1 MAKKVENKKV
11 RPLYE
16 IAKEIRN
23 DWGSK
28 IYFGAKPYLGAML
41 TLDKITDRYMCDD
54 AKTIVSYFLSNA
66 CSWRG
71 DVARRVK
78 KELNAMIK

>member
-1 MAKKVENKKV
+1 MAKKEENKKV
-11 RPLYE
+11 RPLSE
-16 IAKEIRN
+16 IAREIRN

-54 AKTIVSYFLSNA
+54 AKTIVSYFLANA

-71 DVARRVK
+71 ETARRIK
-78 KELNAMIK
+78 KELNAMAK